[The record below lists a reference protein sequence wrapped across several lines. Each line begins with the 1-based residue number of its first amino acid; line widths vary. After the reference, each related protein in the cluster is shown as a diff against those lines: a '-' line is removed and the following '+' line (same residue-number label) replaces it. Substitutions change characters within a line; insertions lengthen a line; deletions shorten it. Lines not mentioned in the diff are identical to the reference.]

1 MRKFLGGFAALVM
14 VALAQPAPPLHA
26 SGTATIMIKTVHWD
40 TGLPASGV
48 QIFVATSAGVA
59 PYQNTAW
66 GGRSVV
72 QLADDVTDAYVIGI
86 APNEGPACYGY
97 NYTPIT
103 PGATIY
109 LTVPIACYPVR

>member
-1 MRKFLGGFAALVM
+1 MRRFLGGLAALL
-14 VALAQPAPPLHA
+14 ALTIAQPVLPLHA
-26 SGTATIMIKTVHWD
+26 SGNATIMVKTVHGD
-40 TGLPASGV
+40 TGVPATGV
-48 QIFVATSAGVA
+48 QIFVATSVGVA
-59 PYQNTAW
+59 QYQSTAW
-66 GGRSVV
+66 GGRAVI
-72 QLADDVTDAYVIGI
+72 QLTDDVTDAYVIGI